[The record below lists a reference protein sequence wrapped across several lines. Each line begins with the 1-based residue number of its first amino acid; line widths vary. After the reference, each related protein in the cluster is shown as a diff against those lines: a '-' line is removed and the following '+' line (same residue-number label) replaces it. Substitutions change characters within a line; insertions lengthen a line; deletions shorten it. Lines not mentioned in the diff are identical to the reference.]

1 MNSVIL
7 KKHHLNFKLIIISL
21 HWVFSFHVRTV
32 GLSGM
37 RFTFSS
43 IFHYSSLL
51 RMGIFSVRLVTSLSF
66 GNNFQHFFKWTPR
79 WFGNKVLFK
88 KLLWFSIGL
97 IVCPVEVAGMRNDFL
112 CGQMQV
118 LISWQMHEF
127 DDLARTYLFSN
138 GNIFHGNNLWV
149 LMDCRWSYSCM
160 ITFNRT

>member
-43 IFHYSSLL
+43 ICHYSSLL

-127 DDLARTYLFSN
+127 DDLAGTYLFSN
-138 GNIFHGNNLWV
+138 GNIFHGNNLCV
-149 LMDCRWSYSCM
+149 LMDCRWLYSCM